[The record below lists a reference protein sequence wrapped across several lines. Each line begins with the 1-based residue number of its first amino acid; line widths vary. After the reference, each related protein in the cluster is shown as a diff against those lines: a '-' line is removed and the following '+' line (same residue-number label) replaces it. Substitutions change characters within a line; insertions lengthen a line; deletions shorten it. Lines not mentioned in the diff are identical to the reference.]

1 MDLKLELSTHRPTCR
16 SKESL
21 VVTHLTRFDAFI
33 NNNYRIG
40 VFYQDAR
47 VSNAIG
53 KITHYMPSC
62 VCWIHQ
68 WRCYEVICLCLSSGW
83 SHQMYIC
90 LTIFNNILQYFL
102 GKGSNFFFFIF
113 LNVNDYLSYVFTKQQ
128 VYYVLTQEME
138 NARYHNWFA

>member
-1 MDLKLELSTHRPTCR
+1 
-16 SKESL
+16 
-21 VVTHLTRFDAFI
+21 
-33 NNNYRIG
+33 
-40 VFYQDAR
+40 
-47 VSNAIG
+47 
-53 KITHYMPSC
+53 
-62 VCWIHQ
+62 
-68 WRCYEVICLCLSSGW
+68 
-83 SHQMYIC
+83 MYIC